1 MASREEERNR
11 RIRKITSKDIEPGKE
26 LQEVTQAQNEISGIN
41 SELQNNLAME
51 QSEAQARNNN
61 NNILRQAAEIG
72 LMGAAGGAIVQQVGN
87 FNPTTQQ
94 LLQKYGIKPGPPVNK
109 VETKTTNQNFRSNAG
124 GNTRIENTTNNTTNS
139 RTDIKIVQPQ
149 IPMQQRQVVVNSQQ
163 GGGDANTARF
173 KTWLSSVFAKQQND
187 YEVQKKEYRKREW
200 NLNRSANRMM
210 RRIETATKTF
220 SEKMDP
226 RNMGSSLS
234 GQLKTLLFLFG
245 TYMISKVW
253 KPTMEIVANIETGF
267 RSVFGLPINGDLAKS
282 GGKTL
287 SIIDSIKK
295 FIGIDINTK
304 EGRNTNLIE
313 GIGKIFTQGID
324 RLIARIDLFLKDR
337 QIAIKSVKFPD
348 ITVPS
353 INLPGFGSLMDGI
366 KTTLG
371 GVSQYLG
378 DMLSAAF
385 GGSKGMVA
393 NVSNKIR
400 DNGREWLKQDT
411 YKKGVQKYVDDDAIA
426 RNESRKYLRKSD
438 FDVLGNLKN
447 SASSSLAMSDTL
459 SDMMNDRSNT
469 LQTGAVSTGIEELS
483 RLAKRAGKV
492 VINPQLL
499 AQLGLSNEEISNLQ
513 RSRNLIPVQYKL
525 IKKRKLDKDYDLSL
539 GASETWDSVGG
550 GLGAIAGAAGSLA
563 TGGGIIK
570 TTLMTG
576 AGKEVGETTAGLV
589 RSGAK
594 TLVSDHYKY
603 KLVPADSE
611 EKSDDGSA
619 PISKTL
625 YALTPQGFDK
635 LKDLI
640 GISGDLDVRNK
651 EFVDWIT
658 KTLKQKKQKLGV
670 SGGLR
675 EAQYL
680 DLGEYSA
687 AQARLG
693 QYNQNIKNLSDE
705 KLHPEWAESIRFGR
719 NASEAVSKLSD
730 ISLKTL
736 STGARKLSEAIS
748 GSKQKENV
756 IKAMNYF
763 IAKGFSKEQ
772 AAGIVGNF
780 LRESG
785 MNPTKI
791 NEVEKE
797 KGYKGYG
804 RGIAQWSNDRI
815 KQFKAWHQQKYGD
828 PLSPEEAPLEHQ
840 LEYAYLEMQSR
851 PAFMNAIMNTDNP
864 IEAGDF
870 VLRGFENGG
879 SNAMASVADM
889 NRVYG
894 AAATKNTY
902 ESLMKKSSEG
912 VLAALDIFDKST
924 GAKEATA
931 LEKIENSIGTALN
944 KVADFI
950 DPNQTK
956 TNQVETSATDSLKN
970 SQIDFR
976 NKFFQDMYGAKIDDS
991 GIYIDNGDSRVYL
1004 NPSSTSLNIDESSIS
1019 SVVRVNKNGT
1029 IEPGDVWGKER
1040 NRIISDTIFNIQD
1053 MLISYEGKGTDNDYL
1068 SENGKPKWIY
1078 LGRFNDLY
1086 YFSEE
1091 AKLIYKKL
1099 HGIEYYI
1106 LFSRDGK
1113 RVVRIKT
1120 TSIDYPWLIDNK
1132 PVKTGEYLYWTNY
1145 FKTPLGKVVS
1155 WNPLF
1160 TNLKVGLTTSAQI
1173 ALDRLKKIVGADYKK
1188 LDDIFDKDFRSTV
1201 DNKNLA
1207 IRSGMVDEDGNITSL
1222 KASLVDFKQNFNES
1236 GFFKALGINKIEE
1249 LQSRVESNPQEFY
1262 TDSDGKVY
1270 HKTSGLL
1277 VGQMKGD
1284 KFTAESMKNIQNWAK
1299 TNPGAMDLIRE
1310 KILRETRS
1318 NELAQ
1323 KGEIGYDK
1331 LLDVTTQIFTGIKDL
1346 GSDSYNYNKWLEGN
1360 KNVEEVGISR
1370 AQTIGGYKFDIKF
1383 SKDGSKIEAIRPS
1396 LQLGDDGL
1404 YHLITQYGSLDKN
1417 GFNLSKE
1424 PDWVS
1429 IDEFKKNP
1437 NIFSSVLPISFD
1449 SNNITGKI
1457 DSVNWDLSKLINLG
1471 DMNVSSFNDKTKNDI
1486 LELNTKMKKEYLSNN
1501 LLGNDEEI
1509 QRLIKI
1515 SRDRYLSG
1523 DTDGFVSGEDGK
1535 MFTKEGILFGRL
1547 GKDGNL
1553 GEVSNS
1559 DVFTELEKNLEF
1571 SKPDLYKKWFG
1582 AKEDGSDLVIEN
1594 GNSRVVLDL
1603 SKPLTKDWT
1612 KIIKDVQWRENS
1624 EGEWEKVTNGSA
1636 GSTLGNFFGI
1646 GNSEEENKS
1655 KIIKDIKGL
1664 VNRRTDNP
1672 EWAEILEKN
1681 NGNVEEA
1688 MKELSKAE
1696 YESQDIQK
1704 QQLDNL
1710 QTQTKSMLDIQ
1721 SIIAATA
1728 EKSGVDLS
1736 TLKFSLTGDTLGTAL
1751 GNKTAMEG
1759 KIKEQ
1764 KEEEEKRKQEEEKSR
1779 TNHRSP
1785 DIPTVVDYSQ
1795 SMWAPQS
1802 NKTENHIHMVGPTLE
1817 AKTVSD
1823 NNKPEQ

>member
-1 MASREEERNR
+1 MASREEDRDR
-11 RIRKITSKDIEPGKE
+11 RIRKITSKDIEPGRE

-51 QSEAQARNNN
+51 QSEALARNNN

-87 FNPTTQQ
+87 FNPTTQE

-109 VETKTTNQNFRSNAG
+109 VETKTTNQNFRSNTG

-149 IPMQQRQVVVNSQQ
+149 IPMQQRQIAVSSQQ
-163 GGGDANTARF
+163 AGPDANTTRF
-173 KTWLSSVFAKQQND
+173 KTWLSGVFAKQQND

-267 RSVFGLPINGDLAKS
+267 RSAFGLPINGDLAKS
-282 GGKTL
+282 GAKTL

-539 GASETWDSVGG
+539 GESETWDSVGG
-550 GLGAIAGAAGSLA
+550 GLGAIVGAAGSLA

-736 STGARKLSEAIS
+736 ATGARKLSKAIS
-748 GSKQKENV
+748 GSEQKENV

-763 IAKGFSKEQ
+763 ITKGFSKEQ

-815 KQFKAWHQQKYGD
+815 KQFRAWHQQKYGD

-924 GAKEATA
+924 GAKGVTT

-976 NKFFQDMYGAKIDDS
+976 NKFFQDMYGAKIDES
-991 GIYIDNGDSRVYL
+991 GVYIDNGDSRVYL
-1004 NPSSTSLNIDESSIS
+1004 NPSSTSLKLDESSIS
-1019 SVVRVNKNGT
+1019 SVVKVNKNGT
-1029 IEPGDVWGKER
+1029 IEPGDIGGSER
-1040 NRIISDTIFNIQD
+1040 DRILSDTISNIQD
-1053 MLISYEGKGTDNDYL
+1053 MLISYEGKGTDQDYL
-1068 SENGKPKWIY
+1068 YENGKPKWIY
-1078 LGRFNDLY
+1078 LGKFGDTKN
-1086 YFSEE
+1086 FSPE
-1091 AKLIYKKL
+1091 ARLIYRNIG
-1099 HGIEYYI
+1099 GIDYSI
-1106 LFSRDGK
+1106 LFSKDGK

-1120 TSIDYPWLIDNK
+1120 TSIDYPWTINK
-1132 PVKTGEYLYWTNY
+1132 KHVKTGEYLYWTNH

-1160 TNLKVGLTTSAQI
+1160 TNLGVKLTPLAQI
-1173 ALDRLKKIVGADYKK
+1173 ALDKLKKIVGTDYKK
-1188 LDDIFDKDFRSTV
+1188 LDDILDKDFRSTV

-1207 IRSGMVDEDGNITSL
+1207 IRSGMVDENGNITSL

-1270 HKTSGLL
+1270 HKISGLL

-1284 KFTAESMKNIQNWAK
+1284 KFTAESIKNIQNWIK
-1299 TNPGAMDLIRE
+1299 TNPGAMDQIRD

-1318 NELAQ
+1318 NELAL

-1331 LLDVTTQIFTGIKDL
+1331 LLGVTTQIFSGIKDL
-1346 GSDSYNYNKWLEGN
+1346 GFDSHNYNKWLDGN
-1360 KNVEEVGISR
+1360 NNIQASKNII
-1370 AQTIGGYKFDIKF
+1370 QNIGGYKFIVKL
-1383 SKDGSKIEAIRPS
+1383 SKDGSKAEAIKPI
-1396 LQLGDDGL
+1396 LKIGDDER
-1404 YHLITQYGSLDKN
+1404 YHLVTQTGLLGEN
-1417 GFNLSKE
+1417 GID
-1424 PDWVS
+1424 PDYAKQLQWVS
-1429 IDEFKKNP
+1429 IEDFKKNP
-1437 NIFSSVLPISFD
+1437 KIFSFLLPDSFD
-1449 SNNITGKI
+1449 SNNITSQI
-1457 DSVNWDLSKLINLG
+1457 DSVNWDLNKLINLG
-1471 DMNVSSFNDKTKNDI
+1471 DMNVPFYDRDKNEI
-1486 LELNTKMKKEYLSNN
+1486 LELNNRIKKEYLSNN
-1501 LLGNDEEI
+1501 ILGNDEEI

-1515 SRDRYLSG
+1515 SRNKYLSG
-1523 DTDGFVSGEDGK
+1523 DTNGFISGEDGK
-1535 MFTKEGILFGRL
+1535 MFTKEGILFGKL
-1547 GKDGNL
+1547 GKDGSL

-1571 SKPDLYKKWFG
+1571 SKPELYKKWFG
-1582 AKEDGSDLVIEN
+1582 AKEDGNELVIEK
-1594 GNSRVVLDL
+1594 GDSRIVLDL

-1624 EGEWEKVTNGSA
+1624 QGTWEKVTNGSA
-1636 GSTLGNFFGI
+1636 GSTVGNWFGF

-1664 VNRRTDNP
+1664 VDKRAADP
-1672 EWAEILEKN
+1672 EWAELIEKN

-1696 YESQDIQK
+1696 YENQDIQK

-1721 SIIAATA
+1721 SLVAATA
-1728 EKSGVDLS
+1728 EKSGVNLDTVEFTLS
-1736 TLKFSLTGDTLGTAL
+1736 GDTLATSL
-1751 GNKTAMEG
+1751 GNKTALEG
-1759 KIKEQ
+1759 RIKAQ
-1764 KEEEEKRKQEEEKSR
+1764 KAAEEKRKQEEKEKAQESAMEGKSPLGPQIFDNS
-1779 TNHRSP
+1779 TYAPQQKKVIIQQFGAYFSP
-1785 DIPTVVDYSQ
+1785 DAQAISDT
-1795 SMWAPQS
+1795 
-1802 NKTENHIHMVGPTLE
+1802 NKT
-1817 AKTVSD
+1817 
-1823 NNKPEQ
+1823 

>member
-1 MASREEERNR
+1 MASREEDRDR
-11 RIRKITSKDIEPGKE
+11 RIRKITSKDIEPGRE

-51 QSEAQARNNN
+51 QSEALARNNN

-87 FNPTTQQ
+87 FNPTTQE

-109 VETKTTNQNFRSNAG
+109 VETKTTNQNFRSNTG

-149 IPMQQRQVVVNSQQ
+149 IPMQQRQIAVSSQQ
-163 GGGDANTARF
+163 AGPDANTTRF
-173 KTWLSSVFAKQQND
+173 KTWLSGVFAKQQND

-267 RSVFGLPINGDLAKS
+267 RSAFGLPINGDLAKS
-282 GGKTL
+282 GAKTL

-539 GASETWDSVGG
+539 GESETWDSVGG
-550 GLGAIAGAAGSLA
+550 GLGAIVGAAGSLA

-705 KLHPEWAESIRFGR
+705 KLHPEWGESIRAGR
-719 NASEAVSKLSD
+719 NVSNL
-730 ISLKTL
+730 ISNFGKWGGDLLNYSAKKVRNIA
-736 STGARKLSEAIS
+736 GADFKSKKDFVEKMKSGYERVLIERGFNPNFARFLVAQDAIESGWGKKIS
-748 GSKQKENV
+748 GDFNFGGIKVDSKDKGKGLGSLVNTTEFDKKTGTYIPIVDEFRNFKNLDEYLNYKV
-756 IKAMNYF
+756 SFLDRKKYKAFDGNPDEF
-763 IAKGFSKEQ
+763 IYRVVSGGYATDPEYGDKLANTWKTVANIEATDYKKGQEKDVLHKITNTV
-772 AAGIVGNF
+772 ADVLDKAGNF
-780 LRESG
+780 LSGGNES
-785 MNPTKI
+785 NL
-791 NEVEKE
+791 V
-797 KGYKGYG
+797 
-804 RGIAQWSNDRI
+804 S
-815 KQFKAWHQQKYGD
+815 QQ
-828 PLSPEEAPLEHQ
+828 S
-840 LEYAYLEMQSR
+840 
-851 PAFMNAIMNTDNP
+851 
-864 IEAGDF
+864 
-870 VLRGFENGG
+870 EN
-879 SNAMASVADM
+879 
-889 NRVYG
+889 
-894 AAATKNTY
+894 
-902 ESLMKKSSEG
+902 
-912 VLAALDIFDKST
+912 
-924 GAKEATA
+924 
-931 LEKIENSIGTALN
+931 
-944 KVADFI
+944 
-950 DPNQTK
+950 
-956 TNQVETSATDSLKN
+956 LKN

-976 NKFFQDMYGAKIDDS
+976 NKFFQDMYGAKIDES
-991 GIYIDNGDSRVYL
+991 GVYIDNGDSRVYL
-1004 NPSSTSLNIDESSIS
+1004 NPSSTSLKLDESSIS
-1019 SVVRVNKNGT
+1019 SVVKVNKNGT
-1029 IEPGDVWGKER
+1029 IEPGDIGGSER
-1040 NRIISDTIFNIQD
+1040 DRIVSDTISNIQD
-1053 MLISYEGKGTDNDYL
+1053 MLISYEGKGTDQDYL

-1078 LGRFNDLY
+1078 LGKFGDTKN
-1086 YFSEE
+1086 FSPE
-1091 AKLIYKKL
+1091 ARLIYRNIG
-1099 HGIEYYI
+1099 GIDYSI
-1106 LFSRDGK
+1106 LFSKDGK

-1120 TSIDYPWLIDNK
+1120 TSIDYPWTINK
-1132 PVKTGEYLYWTNY
+1132 KHVKTGEYLYWTDH
-1145 FKTPLGKVVS
+1145 FQTPLGKVVS

-1160 TNLKVGLTTSAQI
+1160 TNLGVKLTPLAQI
-1173 ALDRLKKIVGADYKK
+1173 ALDKLKKIVGTDYKK

-1207 IRSGMVDEDGNITSL
+1207 IRSGMVDENGNITSL
-1222 KASLVDFKQNFNES
+1222 KASLVDLKQNFNEA
-1236 GFFKALGINKIEE
+1236 GFFKALGIDKIED

-1270 HKTSGLL
+1270 HKISGLL

-1284 KFTAESMKNIQNWAK
+1284 KFTAESIKNIQNWIK
-1299 TNPGAMDLIRE
+1299 TNPGAMDQIRD

-1318 NELAQ
+1318 NELAL

-1331 LLDVTTQIFTGIKDL
+1331 LLGVTTQIFSGIKDL
-1346 GSDSYNYNKWLEGN
+1346 GFDSHNYNKWLDGN
-1360 KNVEEVGISR
+1360 NNIQASKNII
-1370 AQTIGGYKFDIKF
+1370 QNIGGYKFIVKL
-1383 SKDGSKIEAIRPS
+1383 SKDGSKAEAIKPI
-1396 LQLGDDGL
+1396 LKIGDDER
-1404 YHLITQYGSLDKN
+1404 YHLVTQTGLLGEN
-1417 GFNLSKE
+1417 GID
-1424 PDWVS
+1424 PDYAKQLQWVS
-1429 IDEFKKNP
+1429 IEDFKKNP
-1437 NIFSSVLPISFD
+1437 KIFSFLLPDSFD
-1449 SNNITGKI
+1449 SNNITSQI
-1457 DSVNWDLSKLINLG
+1457 DSVNWDLNKLINLG
-1471 DMNVSSFNDKTKNDI
+1471 DMNVPFYDKDKNEI
-1486 LELNTKMKKEYLSNN
+1486 LELNNRIKKEYLSNN
-1501 LLGNDEEI
+1501 ILGNDEEI

-1523 DTDGFVSGEDGK
+1523 DTNGFISGEDGK
-1535 MFTKEGILFGRL
+1535 MFTKEGILFGKL
-1547 GKDGNL
+1547 GKDGSL

-1571 SKPDLYKKWFG
+1571 SKPELYKKWFG
-1582 AKEDGSDLVIEN
+1582 AKEDGNELVIEK
-1594 GNSRVVLDL
+1594 GDSRIVLDL

-1624 EGEWEKVTNGSA
+1624 QGTWEKVTNGSA
-1636 GSTLGNFFGI
+1636 GSTVSNWFGF

-1664 VNRRTDNP
+1664 VDKRAADP
-1672 EWAEILEKN
+1672 EWAELIEKN

-1696 YESQDIQK
+1696 YENQDIQK

-1721 SIIAATA
+1721 SLVAATA
-1728 EKSGVDLS
+1728 EKSGVNLDTVEFTLS
-1736 TLKFSLTGDTLGTAL
+1736 GDTLATSL
-1751 GNKTAMEG
+1751 GNKTALEG
-1759 KIKEQ
+1759 RIKAQ
-1764 KEEEEKRKQEEEKSR
+1764 KAAEEKRKQEEKEKAQESAMEGKSPLGPQIFDNS
-1779 TNHRSP
+1779 TYAPQQKKVIIQQFGAYFSP
-1785 DIPTVVDYSQ
+1785 DAQAISDT
-1795 SMWAPQS
+1795 
-1802 NKTENHIHMVGPTLE
+1802 NKT
-1817 AKTVSD
+1817 
-1823 NNKPEQ
+1823 

>member
-1 MASREEERNR
+1 MASREEDRDR
-11 RIRKITSKDIEPGKE
+11 RIRKITSKDIEPGRE

-51 QSEAQARNNN
+51 QSEALARNNN

-87 FNPTTQQ
+87 FNPTTQE

-109 VETKTTNQNFRSNAG
+109 VETKTTNQNFRSNTG
-124 GNTRIENTTNNTTNS
+124 GNTKIENTTNNTTNS

-149 IPMQQRQVVVNSQQ
+149 IPMQQRQIAVSSQQ
-163 GGGDANTARF
+163 AGPDANTTRF
-173 KTWLSSVFAKQQND
+173 KTWLSGVFAKQQND

-267 RSVFGLPINGDLAKS
+267 RSAFGLPINGDLAKS
-282 GGKTL
+282 GAKTL

-337 QIAIKSVKFPD
+337 QIAIKSVKFPKIDVPD
-348 ITVPS
+348 IK
-353 INLPGFGSLMDGI
+353 LPGFGSLMDGI
-366 KTTLG
+366 KDTMG
-371 GVSQYLG
+371 SISQYLG
-378 DMLSAAF
+378 NLMSAAF
-385 GGSKGMVA
+385 GGSSGL
-393 NVSNKIR
+393 VSTASNTVRKTGKSELQDKTRSGVKRQIGDR
-400 DNGREWLKQDT
+400 GLMEGNGRE
-411 YKKGVQKYVDDDAIA
+411 YM
-426 RNESRKYLRKSD
+426 RKSD
-438 FDVLGNLKN
+438 FDTFGNLK
-447 SASSSLAMSDTL
+447 SDASSTMAMSQTIT
-459 SDMMNDRSNT
+459 SMMNDKT
-469 LQTGAVSTGIEELS
+469 GKVYTGAVATGLENLENVAS
-483 RLAKRAGKV
+483 RTGQV
-492 VINPQLL
+492 VIDPNLL
-499 AQLGLSNEEISNLQ
+499 LQLGLKPEDISRLQ
-513 RSRNLIPVQYKL
+513 TTRKLKPVQYKFV
-525 IKKRKLDKDYDLSL
+525 KGKPEKDELED
-539 GASETWDSVGG
+539 DSIYS
-550 GLGAIAGAAGSLA
+550 GLGGVQSVNNRIKWAKA
-563 TGGGIIK
+563 TGEFLTGGIVKGSIDALNTLGTGEVIDTSLDYIK
-570 TTLMTG
+570 
-576 AGKEVGETTAGLV
+576 GKRGETIENNYL
-589 RSGAK
+589 
-594 TLVSDHYKY
+594 
-603 KLVPADSE
+603 KLVPINE
-611 EKSDDGSA
+611 PGEQVGN
-619 PISKTL
+619 IKTL
-625 YALTPQGFDK
+625 YSLTKEGFNDLKTK
-635 LKDLI
+635 LGTKDF
-640 GISGDLDVRNK
+640 DLKNK
-651 EFVDWIT
+651 DFVDWVT
-658 KTLKQKKQKLGV
+658 KTLKAKKIENRVNKPLI
-670 SGGLR
+670 
-675 EAQYL
+675 L
-680 DLGEYSA
+680 DQDFGEYNA
-687 AQARLG
+687 AQSRLG
-693 QYNQNIKNLSDE
+693 QYNQEIKNLSDE
-705 KLHPEWAESIRFGR
+705 KLHPEWGESIRFGR

-736 STGARKLSEAIS
+736 ATGARKLSKAIS
-748 GSKQKENV
+748 GSEQKENV

-763 IAKGFSKEQ
+763 MAKGFSKEQ

-879 SNAMASVADM
+879 SNSMASVADM

-902 ESLMKKSSEG
+902 ESLIKKSSEG

-924 GAKEATA
+924 GVKGTTT
-931 LEKIENSIGTALN
+931 LEKIEGSISTTLNSI
-944 KVADFI
+944 ADFI

-956 TNQVETSATDSLKN
+956 TNQAQTSVTDSLKN

-976 NKFFQDMYGAKIDDS
+976 NKFFQDMYGAKIDES
-991 GIYIDNGDSRVYL
+991 GVYIDNGDSRVYL
-1004 NPSSTSLNIDESSIS
+1004 NPSSTSLKLDESSIS
-1019 SVVRVNKNGT
+1019 SVVKVNKNGT
-1029 IEPGDVWGKER
+1029 IEPGDIGGSER
-1040 NRIISDTIFNIQD
+1040 DRIVSDTISNIQD
-1053 MLISYEGKGTDNDYL
+1053 MLISYEGKGTDQDYL

-1078 LGRFNDLY
+1078 LGKFRDTQN
-1086 YFSEE
+1086 FSPE
-1091 AKLIYKKL
+1091 ARLIYRDIG
-1099 HGIEYYI
+1099 GIDYSI
-1106 LFSRDGK
+1106 LFSKDGK

-1120 TSIDYPWLIDNK
+1120 TSIDYPWTINK
-1132 PVKTGEYLYWTNY
+1132 KHVKTGEYLYWTDH
-1145 FKTPLGKVVS
+1145 FQTPLGKVVS

-1160 TNLKVGLTTSAQI
+1160 TNLGVKLTPLAQI
-1173 ALDRLKKIVGADYKK
+1173 ALDKLKKIVGTDYKK
-1188 LDDIFDKDFRSTV
+1188 LDDILDKDFRSTV

-1207 IRSGMVDEDGNITSL
+1207 IRSGMVDALGNITSL
-1222 KASLVDFKQNFNES
+1222 KASLVDFKQNFNEA
-1236 GFFKALGINKIEE
+1236 GFFKALGINKIED

-1270 HKTSGLL
+1270 HKISGLL

-1284 KFTAESMKNIQNWAK
+1284 KFTSESIKNIQNWVK
-1299 TNPGAMDLIRE
+1299 TNPGAMDQIRD

-1318 NELAQ
+1318 NELAL

-1331 LLDVTTQIFTGIKDL
+1331 LLGVTTQIFSGIKDL
-1346 GSDSYNYNKWLEGN
+1346 GFDSHNYNKWLDGN
-1360 KNVEEVGISR
+1360 NNNIQASKNII
-1370 AQTIGGYKFDIKF
+1370 QNIGGYKFIVKL
-1383 SKDGSKIEAIRPS
+1383 SKDGSKAEAIKPI
-1396 LQLGDDGL
+1396 LKIGDDER
-1404 YHLITQYGSLDKN
+1404 YHLVTQTGLLGEN
-1417 GFNLSKE
+1417 GID
-1424 PDWVS
+1424 PDYAKQLQWVS
-1429 IDEFKKNP
+1429 IEDFKKNP
-1437 NIFSSVLPISFD
+1437 KIFSFLLPDSFD
-1449 SNNITGKI
+1449 SNNITSQI
-1457 DSVNWDLSKLINLG
+1457 DSVNWDLNKLINLG
-1471 DMNVSSFNDKTKNDI
+1471 DMNVPFYDRDKNEI
-1486 LELNTKMKKEYLSNN
+1486 LELNNRIKKEYLSNN
-1501 LLGNDEEI
+1501 ILGNDEEI

-1515 SRDRYLSG
+1515 SRDKYLSG
-1523 DTDGFVSGEDGK
+1523 DTNGFISGEDGK
-1535 MFTKEGILFGRL
+1535 MFTKEGILFGKL
-1547 GKDGNL
+1547 GKDGSL

-1571 SKPDLYKKWFG
+1571 SKPELYKKWFG
-1582 AKEDGSDLVIEN
+1582 AKEDGNELVIEK
-1594 GNSRVVLDL
+1594 GDSRIVLDL

-1624 EGEWEKVTNGSA
+1624 QGTWEKVTNGSA
-1636 GSTLGNFFGI
+1636 GSTVGNWFGF

-1664 VNRRTDNP
+1664 VDKRAADP
-1672 EWAEILEKN
+1672 EWAELIEKN

-1696 YESQDIQK
+1696 YENQDIQK

-1721 SIIAATA
+1721 SLVAATA
-1728 EKSGVDLS
+1728 EKSGVNLDTVEFTLS
-1736 TLKFSLTGDTLGTAL
+1736 GDTLATSL
-1751 GNKTAMEG
+1751 GNKTALEG
-1759 KIKEQ
+1759 RIKAQ
-1764 KEEEEKRKQEEEKSR
+1764 KAAEEKRKQEEKEKAQESAMEGKSPLGPQIFDNS
-1779 TNHRSP
+1779 TYAPQQKKVIIQQFGAYFSP
-1785 DIPTVVDYSQ
+1785 DAQAISDT
-1795 SMWAPQS
+1795 
-1802 NKTENHIHMVGPTLE
+1802 NKT
-1817 AKTVSD
+1817 
-1823 NNKPEQ
+1823 